1 MLIFGV
7 ILSSVE
13 RLLMNSPCLLSFS
26 INNRIHSHAV
36 FVDSNTAGLSHPVGV
51 AYYNDSVYYT
61 DSDTM
66 VGVMALI
73 L

>member
-1 MLIFGV
+1 MLDLHIAGAIPV
-7 ILSSVE
+7 NVAD
-13 RLLMNSPCLLSFS
+13 R
-26 INNRIHSHAV
+26 
-36 FVDSNTAGLSHPVGV
+36 TAGLSHPVGV